1 MCKIE
6 VIILDGRARSQVT
19 QTLPFVPR
27 LSMALE
33 GVNRQFVNLSLRF
46 PNRDYFTIEARQ
58 RVPSL
63 PPSLS
68 IPPLGDTDRSLAAVK
83 GISLES
89 HASHLA
95 VRFMPPTVRDA
106 RFGRWCTK
114 PPLRIGFHSS
124 LCIIPGIHCL
134 SSDLSLSSLS
144 PQFHCIAA

>member
-1 MCKIE
+1 MVCKIE
-6 VIILDGRARSQVT
+6 AILLDGRAISSFADVAVRSAFVDGVRGSESAICRSVSRIVT
-19 QTLPFVPR
+19 ISQSRRGNACP
-27 LSMALE
+27 
-33 GVNRQFVNLSLRF
+33 
-46 PNRDYFTIEARQ
+46 
-58 RVPSL
+58 PS

-95 VRFMPPTVRDA
+95 ARFMSPTVRDA

-114 PPLRIGFHSS
+114 PPLTIGFHSS

-134 SSDLSLSSLS
+134 SSDLSFSSLS

>member
-46 PNRDYFTIEARQ
+46 PNRDYFTIEVRQ
-58 RVPSL
+58 RVPFL